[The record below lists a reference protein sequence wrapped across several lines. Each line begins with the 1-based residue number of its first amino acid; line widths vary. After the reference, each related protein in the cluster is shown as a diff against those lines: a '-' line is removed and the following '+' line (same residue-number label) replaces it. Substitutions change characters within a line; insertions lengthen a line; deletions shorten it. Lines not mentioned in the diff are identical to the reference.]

1 MTEQNDTQA
10 PGVRMLK
17 GAEII
22 VECLLEQNVDTIFGY
37 PGGQIID
44 TFDALYTYRDRLR
57 HVLTAHE
64 QGAAHAADGY
74 ARVSGKAGV
83 VIATSG
89 PGATNLVTGLA
100 TAFMDS
106 VPVVAIT
113 GNVSSPLLG
122 KDSFQEVDIFG
133 VTMPITKHN
142 FIVRNVEDLAET
154 MRRAFFIAQSGRPG
168 PVLVDVLKDVQQ
180 AVCAFENQKPAPIQ
194 PVVDRITDADIKNAV
209 QMIDEAQKPVIFAG
223 GGVIRA
229 NASAELYRFAAR
241 TGAPVSLSL
250 MGLGAYPAS
259 KPQYMGMLGM
269 HGTRTS
275 ARAVSEADLL
285 IVCGARFS
293 DRVIMNASTFARQ
306 LKVLHLDID
315 DAEINKNI
323 ISHASVRGDVKASLL
338 ALCERVAVKDRD
350 EWIRE
355 IVEWKA
361 QEPKDAHGNLTPQAL
376 IEAVQSALPEDA
388 LIATDVGQHQMWV
401 AQHFHFSR
409 PRTLLTSGGLGTMGY
424 GLGAAVGAQFAMPDR
439 RVVLFTGD
447 GSFHMNFNE
456 LVTVATNNLP
466 IVIFIMNNGVLGMVR
481 QWQKVLYHQRYS
493 QTTTHRKTDYVKLAG
508 AFDIEGAVITER
520 EQLSEVV
527 PWAVSL
533 GKPVVVDVRINKD
546 ENVLPMVAPGKSYTD
561 QITWINKQ
569 GRLK

>member
-1 MTEQNDTQA
+1 MSEKHRQESNTK
-10 PGVRMLK
+10 MLK

-22 VECLLEQNVDTIFGY
+22 VECLMEHGVDTVFGY

-44 TFDALYTYRDRLR
+44 TFDALYTYRNRLR
-57 HVLTAHE
+57 HILTAHE

-74 ARVSGKAGV
+74 ARISGKVGV

-100 TAFMDS
+100 TAYMDS
-106 VPVVAIT
+106 VPIVAIT

-122 KDSFQEVDIFG
+122 KDSFQEVDIYG
-133 VTMPITKHN
+133 ITMPITKHN
-142 FIVRNVEDLAET
+142 FIVRHVGELAT
-154 MRRAFFIAQSGRPG
+154 TLRRAFHIAASGRPG

-180 AVCAFENQKPAPIQ
+180 AVHVYTPMPPEPVQ
-194 PVVDRITDADIKNAV
+194 PVTEHITEKDLARAV
-209 QMIDEAQKPVIFAG
+209 KMIDEAKQPVIFAG

-269 HGTRTS
+269 HGTKTS
-275 ARAVSEADLL
+275 AQAVSEADLL

-306 LKVLHLDID
+306 LRVLHLDID
-315 DAEINKNI
+315 NAEINKNI
-323 ISHASVRGDVKASLL
+323 ISHASVRGDVKASLSL
-338 ALCERVAVKDRD
+338 LCEGIAVQDRRD
-350 EWIRE
+350 WLAKIC
-355 IVEWKA
+355 EWKT
-361 QEPKDAHGNLTPQAL
+361 QEPTPTPGKLTPQAL
-376 IEAVQSALPEDA
+376 IETVQASLPEDA
-388 LIATDVGQHQMWV
+388 IIATDVGQHQMWV
-401 AQHFHFSR
+401 AQSYRFAH
-409 PRTLLTSGGLGTMGY
+409 PRTLATSGGLGTMGY
-424 GLGAAVGAQFAMPDR
+424 GLGAAIGAQMASPDK

-466 IVIFIMNNGVLGMVR
+466 IAIFIMNNGVLGMVR
-481 QWQKVLYHQRYS
+481 QWQKILYHQRYS
-493 QTTTHRKTDYVKLAG
+493 QTTTNRKTDYVKLAD
-508 AFDIEGAVITER
+508 AFGIEGAKIVR
-520 EQLSEVV
+520 KEQLDEVV
-527 PWAVSL
+527 PWALSL

-546 ENVLPMVAPGKSYTD
+546 ENVLPMVTPGRSYND
-561 QITWINKQ
+561 QITWIDKQ
-569 GRLK
+569 GGAK